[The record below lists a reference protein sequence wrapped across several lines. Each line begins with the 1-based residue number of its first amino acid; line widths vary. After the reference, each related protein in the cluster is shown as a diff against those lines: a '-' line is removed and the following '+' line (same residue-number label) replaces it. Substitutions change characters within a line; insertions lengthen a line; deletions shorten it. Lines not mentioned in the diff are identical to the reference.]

1 MKQIIV
7 AITGATGSLYA
18 LRLLKRLDLQ
28 QDVAVH
34 LVVSQ
39 WGERVMEEE
48 TGKNLQEWLASFSCD
63 RLKLYSHTDLAASI
77 ASGSCPIDAMV
88 VIPCTMGTLASLACG
103 LSNNLI
109 ERAGSVTLK
118 EKRPL
123 ILVARE
129 TPLSSI
135 HLQNMLTLSNAG
147 AMIVPPIPTFYTHPQ
162 TVEDIVD
169 STVDRVLDT
178 LRLSDSNIKRWSHS

>member
-18 LRLLKRLDLQ
+18 LRLLKRLSLQ
-28 QDVAVH
+28 QEVSVH

-48 TGKNLQEWLASFSCD
+48 TEKTLQEWLAWFGSD
-63 RLKLYSHTDLAASI
+63 RLTLYGHADLAASI
-77 ASGSCPIDAMV
+77 ASGSYPIDAMV

-162 TVEDIVD
+162 TVEDIID

-178 LRLSDSNIKRWSHS
+178 LGLADSKIKRWSLS